1 MHTENTEKNNIP
13 LPQGEPYT
21 KDVPSI
27 DPLGDGISALELVRI
42 SGSDVDVVNAA
53 RVSYGKQVEAVSERD
68 RGLINFLMEHK
79 HTSPFEHNQLSF
91 RIKAPIF
98 VARQWMRHRMN
109 SYNEI
114 SYRYVKAPLEFY
126 IPPHWRHQDVKNKQ
140 ASVGSYT
147 DDVATQQYKEVI
159 EVAVRAYEK
168 LLADGVCRELARG
181 ILPLC
186 TYTQYIF
193 TCNLHSLMHFIQL
206 RLHAGAQYE
215 IRQYALGMLHMALP
229 HFPLSLGAWKQVYG
243 KDLVFDTDL
252 FTKEFTKAVEAEE
265 E

>member
-1 MHTENTEKNNIP
+1 MHTQNTDQLTSVIP
-13 LPQGEPYT
+13 QTE
-21 KDVPSI
+21 SI
-27 DPLGDGISALELVRI
+27 DTPIGSLDPLRDGISSLELVRV

-53 RVSYGKQVEAVSERD
+53 RVSYGKQVNQVSERD
-68 RGLINFLMEHK
+68 IKLITFLMENK

-114 SYRYVKAPLEFY
+114 SYRYVQAPLEFY
-126 IPPHWRHQDVKNKQ
+126 IPPFWRNQDTKNKQ
-140 ASVGSYT
+140 ASIGSYT
-147 DDVATQQYKEVI
+147 DDETTKQYKEVI
-159 EVAVRAYEK
+159 AAACKTYEQ
-168 LLADGVCRELARG
+168 LLASGVCRELARG

-193 TCNLHSLMHFIQL
+193 TCNLHSLMHFLQL

-215 IRQYALGMLHMALP
+215 IRQYALGMLHLALP
-229 HFPLSLGAWKQVYG
+229 HFPMSLGAWKQIYG
-243 KDLVFDTDL
+243 KDLNMDTDL
-252 FTKEFTKAVEAEE
+252 FTKEFTEAVK
-265 E
+265 